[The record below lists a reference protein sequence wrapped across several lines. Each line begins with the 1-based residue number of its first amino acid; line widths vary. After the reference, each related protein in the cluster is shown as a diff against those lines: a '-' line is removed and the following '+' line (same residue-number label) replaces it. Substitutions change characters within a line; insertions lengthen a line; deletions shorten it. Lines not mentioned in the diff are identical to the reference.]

1 LGTATVWACRMF
13 GTQSIILA
21 HGFAFNP
28 IFGHSNALRRT
39 FTGSTL
45 PFAVAC
51 ASSVRR
57 KSDVDFRRDFD
68 DPDQELFAVLS
79 TRLIFGFD
87 ALGWRNLS

>member
-1 LGTATVWACRMF
+1 MGTATVWACRMF
-13 GTQSIILA
+13 GTQSIPT
-21 HGFAFNP
+21 HCFDFEP

-51 ASSVRR
+51 VPFVRR
-57 KSDVDFRRDFD
+57 ESDVDSLCRDLD
-68 DPDQELFAVLS
+68 DPDHGPFTVLS

-87 ALGWRNLS
+87 ALA